1 MKSSQ
6 LAMLI
11 LASATLVVQSAKA
24 QSPRNEVE
32 SVNKSPVAAPFAS
45 GGQVN
50 VHVCPGSIKVNGTD
64 ANVVRVT
71 YDKARYPDHDIKVR
85 LETVPG
91 DAILRITG
99 CPHNNFE
106 LTIEMPK
113 SSSLFLRMFAGEL
126 NIAGITG
133 SKDVEVHAGDVTIDV
148 GAAAD
153 YRHVDASVLTG
164 DLEASA
170 FNVSKSGL
178 FRSFSRDGDGKFKL
192 HAHVGAGDLNL
203 R

>member
-1 MKSSQ
+1 MKPTL
-6 LAMLI
+6 LAVLI
-11 LASATLVVQSAKA
+11 FACSTLVA
-24 QSPRNEVE
+24 QSPKNEIE
-32 SVNKSPVAAPFAS
+32 SVNKSPVETAFAA

-50 VHVCPGSIKVNGTD
+50 VHVCPGSITVKGTD

-71 YDKARYPDHDIKVR
+71 YDKARYPDNDIKVR

-91 DAILRITG
+91 DAIVRITG
-99 CPHNNFE
+99 CTHNNFE

-113 SSSLFLRMFAGEL
+113 SSDLFLRMFAGEL
-126 NIAGITG
+126 KIAGITG
-133 SKDVEVHAGDVTIDV
+133 SKDVQVHAGDVTIDV

-153 YRHVDASVLTG
+153 YRHVDASVMTG
-164 DLEASA
+164 DLEAPA

-178 FRSFSRDGDGKFKL
+178 FRSFARDGDGKYKL

>member
-1 MKSSQ
+1 MKPML
-6 LAMLI
+6 LAVLV
-11 LASATLVVQSAKA
+11 LASAMLVVQSAKA
-24 QSPRNEVE
+24 QSPKNEVE
-32 SVNKSPVAAPFAS
+32 SVNKSPVETTFAPD
-45 GGQVN
+45 GQVN
-50 VHVCPGSIKVNGTD
+50 VHVCPGAIQVKGID

-71 YDKARYPDHDIKVR
+71 YDKARYPDNDIKVR

-91 DAILRITG
+91 DAIVRITG
-99 CPHNNFE
+99 CAHNNFE

-113 SSSLFLRMFAGEL
+113 ASDLFLRMFAGEL
-126 NIAGITG
+126 KINGITG

-148 GAAAD
+148 GPASD

-178 FRSFSRDGDGKFKL
+178 FRSFARDGDGKYKL